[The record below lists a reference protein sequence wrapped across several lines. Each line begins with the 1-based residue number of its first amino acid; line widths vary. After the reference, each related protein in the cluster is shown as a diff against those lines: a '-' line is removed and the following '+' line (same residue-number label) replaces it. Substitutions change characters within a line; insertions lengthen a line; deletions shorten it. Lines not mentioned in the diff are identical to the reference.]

1 VLASLGT
8 ACWSPLEIQFFAT
21 TDVGRQREHNEDNY
35 LVDPKLRLFV
45 VADGMGGHA
54 AGEIASQIAVHE
66 ICRSLRDHRDVIER
80 WEKLGASG
88 EDLSTMRSE
97 LLLVLER
104 AVQGACSTIFRAAQ
118 EDPRKRGMATTTS
131 ALMLV
136 GDRGFI
142 THVGDSRIYL
152 LRQGQV
158 HQITE
163 DHSLLNELVKRGKVK
178 RDEIDTSPYAKYKHA
193 VTRAVGAQETVEADA
208 LDFDV
213 LPGDQFLL
221 CSDGM
226 HAYFKD
232 SDLPGLMGEGDV
244 ADIARHMVE
253 VANAGGGHDNI
264 TTVVVRV
271 LDKANKEAAER
282 ASDVAN
288 KVEVL
293 HQMPLFKHLGY
304 KEIIRV
310 LNLTSV
316 RDYAASEDIIA
327 EGQTG
332 EELYVILGGKV
343 RLHKNGSTIT
353 ELVRGAFF
361 GEMALL
367 DRSPRSASATAVE
380 ETRMLILRR
389 TEFYEVIRKEP
400 ALATRLLWSF
410 VQVLTERLRK
420 TTADLS
426 GARLEAEL
434 EDLSDAVFDEG
445 DG

>member
-1 VLASLGT
+1 VQI
-8 ACWSPLEIQFFAT
+8 EFFAV
-21 TDVGRQREHNEDNY
+21 TDVGRQREHNEDNF
-35 LVDPKLRLFV
+35 LVDPKLHLFV

-54 AGEIASQIAVHE
+54 AGEVASQIAVHTL
-66 ICRSLRDHRDVIER
+66 CRALRDHRDVIEKWDR
-80 WEKLGASG
+80 VGGSNGHLP
-88 EDLSTMRSE
+88 TMRQE
-97 LLLVLER
+97 LLLILDR
-104 AVQGACSTIFRAAQ
+104 ALQSACSTVWRAAQ

-178 RDEIDTSPYAKYKHA
+178 RDEIDRSPYAKYKNA
-193 VTRAVGAQETVEADA
+193 VTRALGAQETVEADT

-226 HAYFKD
+226 YAYFKEPE
-232 SDLPGLMGEGDV
+232 LPELMAG
-244 ADIARHMVE
+244 ADITSIPRSLVAL
-253 VANAGGGHDNI
+253 ANAAGGHDNI
-264 TTVVVRV
+264 TAVVVRV
-271 LDKANKEAAER
+271 VDSATKEASDR
-282 ASDVAN
+282 ASDLAN
-288 KVEVL
+288 RVEVL
-293 HQMPLFKHLGY
+293 HGMPLFRHLHY

-310 LNLTSV
+310 LNITSV
-316 RDYAASEDIIA
+316 HDYAPGEQIISEG
-327 EGQTG
+327 EPG
-332 EELYVILGGKV
+332 EELFVILGGKV
-343 RLHKNGSTIT
+343 RLHKGGALIT
-353 ELVRGAFF
+353 YLPRGAFF
-361 GEMALL
+361 GEMALV
-367 DRSPRSASATAVE
+367 DRSPRSASATAE
-380 ETRMLILRR
+380 EATKMLVLRR
-389 TEFYEVIRKEP
+389 TDFYEIIRKEP

-426 GARLEAEL
+426 GARLEAEAV
-434 EDLSDAVFDEG
+434 DLSDAVFDED
-445 DG
+445 DGPGS

>member
-1 VLASLGT
+1 M
-8 ACWSPLEIQFFAT
+8 EIQFFAV
-21 TDVGRQREHNEDNY
+21 TDVGRQREHNEDNF
-35 LVDPKLRLFV
+35 LVDPKLHLFV

-54 AGEIASQIAVHE
+54 AGEVASQIAVHE
-66 ICRSLRDHRDVIER
+66 ICRALRDQRDVIER
-80 WEKLGASG
+80 WERQGAPGNLGPMRQ
-88 EDLSTMRSE
+88 ELSA
-97 LLLVLER
+97 LLER
-104 AVQGACSTIFRAAQ
+104 AVQTACSTVFRAAQ

-163 DHSLLNELVKRGKVK
+163 DHSLMNELVKRGKLK
-178 RDEIDTSPYAKYKHA
+178 RDEIDASPYAKYKNA
-193 VTRAVGAQETVEADA
+193 VTRAVGAHETVEADS

-226 HAYFKD
+226 YSYFKE
-232 SDLPGLMGEGDV
+232 SELPELMAGDDIGEIPRSMV
-244 ADIARHMVE
+244 A

-264 TTVVVRV
+264 TAVVVRV
-271 LDKANKEAAER
+271 VDKDTHEAAER
-282 ASDVAN
+282 ATDLAN

-293 HQMPLFKHLGY
+293 QGTPLFKHLSY

-310 LNLTSV
+310 LNMTSV
-316 RDYAASEDIIA
+316 RELAPGETIISEGEA
-327 EGQTG
+327 G
-332 EELYVILGGKV
+332 EELFVILGGKV
-343 RLHKNGSTIT
+343 KLIKNGATIAH
-353 ELVRGAFF
+353 LPRGSFF
-361 GEMALL
+361 GEMALV
-367 DRSPRSASATAVE
+367 DRSPRSASAVAE
-380 ETRMLILRR
+380 DGTRVLILRR
-389 TEFYEVIRKEP
+389 SDFYEIIRKEP

-426 GARLEAEL
+426 GARLEAQAV
-434 EDLSDAVFDEG
+434 DLSDAVFDDS
-445 DG
+445 DGG